1 MKNKEGEWCRCLVTV
16 AAVGGRWP
24 ATMGGEEKPVGR
36 REVDLSGNGT
46 LGLWLWSVGFFEVK
60 IHLLIR

>member
-24 ATMGGEEKPVGR
+24 ATMGGR
-36 REVDLSGNGT
+36 RKTGGKEGSRFERKWDSWPLVVVSGLFRG
-46 LGLWLWSVGFFEVK
+46 
-60 IHLLIR
+60 